1 MEDVVVA
8 FEYAINRLARM
19 KNQRDT
25 FAIGRV
31 CRQVT
36 GLELS
41 GELSNEARR
50 KISLMI
56 ESCSLFGDGSLT
68 LEEFLLQIEIE
79 SSFSGEGDHPNMSNF
94 RKIVALYF
102 LLQKKRG
109 PIIGP
114 LVNLII
120 FLTILSQLGC

>member
-94 RKIVALYF
+94 RKI
-102 LLQKKRG
+102 
-109 PIIGP
+109 IGP

-120 FLTILSQLGC
+120 FLTILSRLGC